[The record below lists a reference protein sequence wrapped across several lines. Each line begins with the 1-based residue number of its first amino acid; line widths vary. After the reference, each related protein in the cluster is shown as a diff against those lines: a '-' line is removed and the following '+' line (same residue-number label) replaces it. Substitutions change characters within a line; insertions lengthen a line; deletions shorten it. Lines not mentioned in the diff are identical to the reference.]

1 METNAI
7 MKADN
12 PVRETGGCT
21 FGLIVMAICVI
32 GVIVTLCLI

>member
-1 METNAI
+1 

-12 PVRETGGCT
+12 PVRETGYT
-21 FGLIVMAICVI
+21 FGLIVMAICVV